1 MQKYIFPGGLLPCRG
16 ALLDQAAAAG
26 PAKVGEEAFADSYVR
41 TLRAWRRR
49 FNAGWGRI
57 AALGFDDRF
66 RRMWNFYLAAS
77 AAGFAAGTTDVV
89 QISWRRGG

>member
-1 MQKYIFPGGLLPCRG
+1 MIGQRCRVGL
-16 ALLDQAAAAG
+16 
-26 PAKVGEEAFADSYVR
+26 AKVGEEAFADSCVR

-57 AALGFDDRF
+57 AALEFDGRF

-77 AAGFAAGTTDVV
+77 AAGFAARTTDVV
-89 QISWRRGG
+89 QTPWRRGR